1 MAKVTREQLTRWNA
15 KLNNSFEL
23 DLQQFL
29 IWNEKSAQRMIDLPD
44 GKKLN
49 AKISWYEVTDKPD
62 APFWQQKVIGVRP
75 CLDLSIWTP
84 TSTPGMWSSRGVGAK
99 VELTDKVY
107 AKRNWNELAKFTAE
121 WNDQRILDEAKKH
134 TKELQNDLLVG

>member
-15 KLNNSFEL
+15 KLNNGFEL
-23 DLQQFL
+23 DLHQL
-29 IWNEKSAQRMIDLPD
+29 LVWNEKSAQRLIDLSD
-44 GKKLN
+44 GKKLS
-49 AKISWYEVTDKPD
+49 AKISWYEVMDKPD
-62 APFWQQKVIGVRP
+62 APFWQQKAIGVRP

-84 TSTPGMWSSRGVGAK
+84 TSTPEMWGSRGIGAK

-107 AKRNWNELAKFTAE
+107 AKRSWNELAKFTAE